1 MSDLRELLPW
11 LRQLSASEFVRLK
24 KLLIPH
30 LLRVSKL
37 WSNSNI
43 TSKKSPQYQNI
54 DLVSYNQSV
63 DSANEQLE
71 NMAIF
76 RTELVNLTPLI
87 IIKQK
92 CMFELKKNKK
102 KHGPCSSWQFLLA
115 LRLMALCC
123 YCCQNHPC
131 TNCLFLFCSDER
143 LCVVMAAKLAAHALT
158 ACCLSPKE

>member
-1 MSDLRELLPW
+1 MPLQNHYAERMSTTLVGWNDKITVKNRRCISTRWQQWFCQLPASEFMSDLRELLPW

-43 TSKKSPQYQNI
+43 TSKKVHNTKI
-54 DLVSYNQSV
+54 LDLVSYNQSV

-87 IIKQK
+87 ITLQK
-92 CMFELKKNKK
+92 CMFELKKTNKQKNKK
-102 KHGPCSSWQFLLA
+102 TWP
-115 LRLMALCC
+115 
-123 YCCQNHPC
+123 
-131 TNCLFLFCSDER
+131 
-143 LCVVMAAKLAAHALT
+143 V
-158 ACCLSPKE
+158 

>member
-43 TSKKSPQYQNI
+43 TSKKCPQYQNI
-54 DLVSYNQSV
+54 DLVSNQSV

-87 IIKQK
+87 HYDGKAQ
-92 CMFELKKNKK
+92 
-102 KHGPCSSWQFLLA
+102 S
-115 LRLMALCC
+115 
-123 YCCQNHPC
+123 
-131 TNCLFLFCSDER
+131 
-143 LCVVMAAKLAAHALT
+143 
-158 ACCLSPKE
+158 